1 MRVRLLAFAR
11 LGELLG
17 AQRDIEMADG
27 SCVADAWRELAHAE
41 PALVTLHE
49 STRFARNGELCDAQV
64 TLVDGDE
71 LALLPP
77 VGGG

>member
-17 AQRDIEMADG
+17 AQRELEMADG
-27 SCVADAWRELAHAE
+27 ACVADAWQQLASSEPSLVALHA
-41 PALVTLHE
+41 
-49 STRFARNGELCDAQV
+49 STRFARNGELCDADAR
-64 TLVDGDE
+64 LHDGDE

-77 VGGG
+77 TGGG